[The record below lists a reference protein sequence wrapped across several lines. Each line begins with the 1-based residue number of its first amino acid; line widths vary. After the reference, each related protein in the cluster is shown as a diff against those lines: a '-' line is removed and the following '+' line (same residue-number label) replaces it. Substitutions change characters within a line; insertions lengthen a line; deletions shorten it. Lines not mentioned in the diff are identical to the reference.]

1 MTRNLITNLISHVDE
16 LEHLFSSFEKK
27 EKEVKKEYKSLDKSL
42 TFSLHLFDSSSEEEE
57 RNMKD
62 EINLEQWMNYNSESG
77 GFEVQRIDLENL
89 NFELKWQLLHLL
101 TEIFFVGKS
110 HEDANQHVED
120 VIEIV

>member
-1 MTRNLITNLISHVDE
+1 MTRNLITKLISHVDE
-16 LEHLFSSFEKK
+16 LEHLFSSSEKK
-27 EKEVKKEYKSLDKSL
+27 EKEVKKEYKSL

-62 EINLEQWMNYNSESG
+62 EINLEQWMTYNSESG

-101 TEIFFVGKS
+101 TEILFVGKC